1 MDGSW
6 RSPTGRQAGKEGA
19 QREIADCDAN
29 RKRRAGLEAGAD
41 PALITSWMKETQAKR
56 ALAEARLSQPGR
68 RRMTRGEIATLV
80 QAIGDL
86 MQVIKDADPS
96 DKAEIYGQLSLTL
109 A

>member
-1 MDGSW
+1 
-6 RSPTGRQAGKEGA
+6 
-19 QREIADCDAN
+19 
-29 RKRRAGLEAGAD
+29 
-41 PALITSWMKETQAKR
+41 
-56 ALAEARLSQPGR
+56 
-68 RRMTRGEIATLV
+68 MTRGEIATLV